1 MKKNWNK
8 EKDKFNKKLNSIF
21 VVIYFKNKRYIYIY
35 MKKNWNIEKDKGV
48 GMINVDFGPISETV
62 YIDIILNTIIEI
74 TSSFVNKA
82 KEGGYV
88 RIQNLKCVHGHGCP
102 SNWKTLPPIYPKI

>member
-8 EKDKFNKKLNSIF
+8 EKNKFNKKLNSIF
-21 VVIYFKNKRYIYIY
+21 VVIYIKNKRYIYIY
-35 MKKNWNIEKDKGV
+35 EENWNKEKDKGV